1 MVLLNPRGIHA
12 AELRARGFD
21 QTLAFSIL
29 PSLADPR
36 VIAPL
41 ENSRVAARALDFF
54 TLYRP
59 LAKTTWRLAL
69 LLARSGQLGR
79 LGDRVVL
86 ARRSDSELER
96 WLRSVTALPQVSLA
110 ISPGGISHKRKVTV
124 QVVAPE
130 GRVMAFVKL
139 ARSPAAQVATE
150 RESIRLRELAQ
161 RGVLDGTIPRVLAQ
175 ATIGGTFMTVL
186 TPGPGALAPRGFCR
200 QHWEFLTTLATATR
214 ANLPFERS
222 VMWANLCAGLEALQ
236 PRLSTAWG
244 ARLNA
249 TLSRVRAI
257 LAHVDLPLSL
267 AHRDFQPGNTRQF
280 PDGRLFV
287 FDWEGAQ
294 PESTPLYDF
303 FNFDFLH
310 SSRLRN
316 TPNISAYLGESSRKW
331 GPGIDPRLLPALFAA
346 YLADH
351 TVRRLTNSVLS
362 RDALSVQVL
371 NSVAKLLDR
380 QGEWLGSLD

>member
-1 MVLLNPRGIHA
+1 
-12 AELRARGFD
+12 
-21 QTLAFSIL
+21 
-29 PSLADPR
+29 
-36 VIAPL
+36 
-41 ENSRVAARALDFF
+41 
-54 TLYRP
+54 
-59 LAKTTWRLAL
+59 
-69 LLARSGQLGR
+69 
-79 LGDRVVL
+79 
-86 ARRSDSELER
+86 
-96 WLRSVTALPQVSLA
+96 
-110 ISPGGISHKRKVTV
+110 
-124 QVVAPE
+124 
-130 GRVMAFVKL
+130 
-139 ARSPAAQVATE
+139 
-150 RESIRLRELAQ
+150 
-161 RGVLDGTIPRVLAQ
+161 
-175 ATIGGTFMTVL
+175 
-186 TPGPGALAPRGFCR
+186 
-200 QHWEFLTTLATATR
+200 
-214 ANLPFERS
+214 
-222 VMWANLCAGLEALQ
+222 LEALQ

-316 TPNISAYLGESSRKW
+316 TPNINAYLGESSRKW
-331 GPGIDPRLLPALFAA
+331 GPDIDPRLLPALFAT